1 MSEQGVKM
9 KISRQTQLQLT
20 LPDACY
26 NLHSPG
32 FVYIFVS
39 LCWHLGKYVYTQKLV
54 QIYIYSF
61 RTIRETFIMQNNQ
74 DSHVLGIE
82 F

>member
-39 LCWHLGKYVYTQKLV
+39 LC
-54 QIYIYSF
+54 
-61 RTIRETFIMQNNQ
+61 
-74 DSHVLGIE
+74 
-82 F
+82 